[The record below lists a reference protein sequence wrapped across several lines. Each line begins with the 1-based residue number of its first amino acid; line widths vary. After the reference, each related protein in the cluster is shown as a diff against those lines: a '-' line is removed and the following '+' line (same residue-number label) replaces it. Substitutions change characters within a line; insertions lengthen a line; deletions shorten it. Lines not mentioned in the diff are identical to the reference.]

1 MSEVI
6 SLFVTFVIAA
16 VLYEYMKPKDNH
28 QSTNQHKDSDEEE

>member
-16 VLYEYMKPKDNH
+16 ILYEYMKPKDNH
-28 QSTNQHKDSDEEE
+28 QSTNQKESDDEDD